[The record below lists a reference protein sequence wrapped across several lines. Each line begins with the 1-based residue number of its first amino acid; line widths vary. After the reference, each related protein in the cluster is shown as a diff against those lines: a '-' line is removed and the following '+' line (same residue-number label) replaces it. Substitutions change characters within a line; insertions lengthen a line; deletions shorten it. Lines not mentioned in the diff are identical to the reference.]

1 MKNEIYHALFPQLT
15 LIIKY
20 WLLIQLLAK
29 IISGTDIKQR
39 FSKVKQNMDGLD
51 CNGWCVITEW

>member
-1 MKNEIYHALFPQLT
+1 MKNEIYQLN

-51 CNGWCVITEW
+51 CNSWCVITEW